1 MNIEQYKEMLDKEV
15 EQIKE
20 GLSTIGHE
28 TDALKNDWVPNSTS
42 EPENDVDLLAD
53 QAEELETNAGIVD
66 TLEERLAEVTAALAR
81 IETGTFG
88 KCMVCGKDIETQRLD
103 ANSAATTCL
112 TCTE

>member
-1 MNIEQYKEMLDKEV
+1 MNTEQYKEMLEKEV
-15 EQIKE
+15 EQIKV

-28 TDALKNDWVPNSTS
+28 TDVIKNDWTPNATS

-66 TLEERLAEVTAALAR
+66 TLEERLQEVNNALTR

-88 KCMVCGKDIETQRLD
+88 KCMVCGRNIETQRLD
-103 ANSAATTCL
+103 ANPAATTCL
-112 TCTE
+112 ACTE